1 MFMIFSALMARLEA
15 KLGPSSETLRVI
27 RQEME
32 RDYYNADPRLVDP
45 LLARCEHPSCFSHA
59 LGTWCHRVT
68 SSDIYLR
75 IAKSHIVVMV
85 LQGHGEFNSS
95 ACPPRPCAERAL
107 SDVCYDCG
115 RNKNA

>member
-1 MFMIFSALMARLEA
+1 MFSRSSPPPLLTLGGSGSAATFFVKAVFYLWLRRTVRFLVPFLSMLVMFSALMARLEA

-59 LGTWCHRVT
+59 LGT
-68 SSDIYLR
+68 
-75 IAKSHIVVMV
+75 
-85 LQGHGEFNSS
+85 
-95 ACPPRPCAERAL
+95 
-107 SDVCYDCG
+107 
-115 RNKNA
+115 